1 MLSLLK
7 RASTAL
13 PLVAVAIALAPAT
26 ALAAPPALS
35 DQTQT
40 WQQTFGDEFNGV
52 ALDPTK
58 WTTCYWWVSA
68 DGGCTNTSN
77 AEQQWYSPSN
87 VIESDGTL
95 KLRAQQ
101 QTTLAPD
108 GKTYQ
113 YTSGMISSGRDTSL
127 LSTPPK
133 FQFKYGYME
142 MRAKLPKGT
151 GLWPAFWTL
160 PSSQGWPPEIDAM
173 EGRGDRPSDI
183 NVGVYNKDA
192 TGKTVHGSVWITG
205 LADYTADFHTFAVDW
220 EPSYLDYYVDGVL
233 RIRVT
238 DPTRIPTEPM
248 YVLANLAVGGNWP
261 GSPDA
266 TTPFPSDLEID
277 WIHVFERK
285 ADTTAPSVTLT
296 SPKSGTI
303 VKRSTTVALSA
314 TATDDVAVS
323 KVEFYNGST
332 LLSTDPAAPYTAS
345 WRTGTKRGYQTITAK
360 AYDPAGNVSTT
371 SSTVYV
377 S

>member
-1 MLSLLK
+1 MRSLLK
-7 RASTAL
+7 GAAKALPVLAVATAL
-13 PLVAVAIALAPAT
+13 FTPT
-26 ALAAPPALS
+26 ALAAPPALT
-35 DQTQT
+35 DRTQA
-40 WQQTFGDEFNGV
+40 WQQTFGDEFNGI

-58 WTTCYWWVSA
+58 WSSCYWWVS
-68 DGGCTNTSN
+68 GSGCTNTGN
-77 AEQQWYSPSN
+77 AELEWYTPAN
-87 VIESDGTL
+87 VIEGDGTL
-95 KLRAQQ
+95 KLRAQK

-108 GKTYQ
+108 GKTYE
-113 YTSGMISSGRDTSL
+113 YTSGMISSGRDSNL

-142 MRAKLPKGT
+142 MRAKLPRGT

-160 PSSQGWPPEIDAM
+160 PSSHGWPPEIDVM
-173 EGRGDRPSDI
+173 EGRGDRPTDV

-192 TGKTVHGSVWITG
+192 TGKTVHGSVWVTG

-220 EPSYLDYYVDGVL
+220 EPTFLSYYIDGVE

-238 DPTRIPTEPM
+238 DPARIPTEPM

-266 TTPFPSDLEID
+266 NTPFPSDLEID

-285 ADTTAPSVTLT
+285 ADTAAPAVAITAPRTGTTVKRNTSVTL
-296 SPKSGTI
+296 G
-303 VKRSTTVALSA
+303 A
-314 TATDDVAVS
+314 TATDNVAVT
-323 KVEFYNGST
+323 KVEFYNGAT
-332 LLSTDPAAPYTAS
+332 LLGTDTAAPYAS
-345 WRTGTKRGYQTITAK
+345 SWKAGTKRGFQTITAK

>member
-7 RASTAL
+7 GAFKALPVLAVATAL
-13 PLVAVAIALAPAT
+13 IAPA
-26 ALAAPPALS
+26 ALAAPPALT
-35 DQTQT
+35 DQTQV

-58 WTTCYWWVSA
+58 WTTCYWWISN
-68 DGGCTNTSN
+68 GGCTNSSN
-77 AEQQWYSPSN
+77 AEQQWYTPSN

-95 KLRAQQ
+95 KLRAQKE
-101 QTTLAPD
+101 TTLAPD
-108 GKTYQ
+108 GKTYD

-127 LSTPPK
+127 LSTPPR
-133 FQFKYGYME
+133 FEFKYGYME
-142 MRAKLPKGT
+142 MRAKLPAGT

-173 EGRGDRPSDI
+173 EGRGDRPTDV
-183 NVGVYNKDA
+183 NVGVYNKTS
-192 TGKTVHGSVWITG
+192 TGATVHGSVWVTG

-220 EPSYLDYYVDGVL
+220 EPTYLDYYIDGVL

-238 DPTRIPTEPM
+238 DTTRIPTEPM

-266 TTPFPSDLEID
+266 STPFPSDLQID

-285 ADTTAPSVTLT
+285 SDTTAPSVTLT
-296 SPKSGTI
+296 SPNNGAT
-303 VKRSTTVALSA
+303 VKRNTTVA
-314 TATDDVAVS
+314 VAADASDNVSVS
-323 KVEFYNGST
+323 KVEFYSGST
-332 LLSTDPAAPYTAS
+332 LLGTDTSAPYTAS
-345 WRTGTKRGYQTITAK
+345 WKTGAKKGYQTITAK

-371 SSTVYV
+371 SSTVNV